1 MSDELK
7 QRFIRAR
14 LKTILEHELGKRDA
28 TKLAPH
34 IEIVPRLGYLI
45 AIGDGDDLTIRL
57 VQEQV

>member
-28 TKLAPH
+28 TKLAPTSRSFRAWV
-34 IEIVPRLGYLI
+34 I
-45 AIGDGDDLTIRL
+45 
-57 VQEQV
+57 